1 MFNRTKYCLNF
12 SEIGKKDIP
21 VAGGKGAN
29 LGEMYNAGFPVPPGF
44 VISSKAYFDFID
56 KTSLREKIKTETRAL
71 DISNSLNLERAATNI
86 RTAMLAAKMPVDIE
100 NQIKDFYIKLSGNK
114 DRFVAVRSSATAEDL
129 PDASFAGQQES
140 YLNVLGWRDVVT
152 KVQHCWASLFS
163 ARAIFYRQ
171 EKGTTILK

>member
-56 KTSLREKIKTETRAL
+56 KTSLREKIKSFGFIQFWL
-71 DISNSLNLERAATNI
+71 DFLFA
-86 RTAMLAAKMPVDIE
+86 
-100 NQIKDFYIKLSGNK
+100 
-114 DRFVAVRSSATAEDL
+114 DL
-129 PDASFAGQQES
+129 Q
-140 YLNVLGWRDVVT
+140 T
-152 KVQHCWASLFS
+152 
-163 ARAIFYRQ
+163 
-171 EKGTTILK
+171 